1 MFYPRIYQVTNV
13 ICLPGNQRGYGDV
26 DNGIDWG
33 MFTDETESMLVKPK
47 IIAGEHKKIQS
58 ADAYLMDNGEYINL
72 MLGSKIPRE
81 FAVEVLG
88 CESFSD
94 YALSI

>member
-1 MFYPRIYQVTNV
+1 
-13 ICLPGNQRGYGDV
+13 
-26 DNGIDWG
+26 
-33 MFTDETESMLVKPK
+33 
-47 IIAGEHKKIQS
+47 
-58 ADAYLMDNGEYINL
+58 MDNGEYINL